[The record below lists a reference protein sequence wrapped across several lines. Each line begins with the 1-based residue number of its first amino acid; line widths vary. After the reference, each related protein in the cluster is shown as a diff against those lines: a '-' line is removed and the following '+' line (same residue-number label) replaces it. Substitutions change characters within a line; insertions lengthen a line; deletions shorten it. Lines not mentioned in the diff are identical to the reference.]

1 MTGFIRISGSRTSNT
16 KNPTAK
22 TEEMTKYRR
31 SHRECEWSDCDQTK
45 SLHVHHVLPQHKYP
59 EYVDGDYHGRIGNNF
74 ICYCPFH
81 HFAYHNA
88 YATKRNDKRHKNPT
102 RLLWWQVLQWADDN
116 KISIE
121 DLESVNR
128 AIRVSLAREEE
139 ALMHHLPFLANVGSV
154 SPYIG
159 LFGTVWGIINSFQGL
174 SDATQATINA
184 VAPGISEA
192 LVATALGLFAAI
204 PAVVAY
210 NRFASESDSQ
220 LQQSSVFGEE
230 LASILYRQT
239 VKVKN

>member
-1 MTGFIRISGSRTSNT
+1 MDDFSVIDLFLQASLIVQLVMILLLVVSIISWIVIFERYFNLNRIKEANKAFEKEFWSGKDLNELYEGIDEVSNDELVGSLRVFKHGFGEFLRLS
-16 KNPTAK
+16 
-22 TEEMTKYRR
+22 E
-31 SHRECEWSDCDQTK
+31 DQQIT
-45 SLHVHHVLPQHKYP
+45 
-59 EYVDGDYHGRIGNNF
+59 
-74 ICYCPFH
+74 
-81 HFAYHNA
+81 
-88 YATKRNDKRHKNPT
+88 
-102 RLLWWQVLQWADDN
+102 
-116 KISIE
+116 IE

-139 ALMHHLPFLANVGSV
+139 SLMHHLPFLANVGSV
-154 SPYIG
+154 SPYVG

-210 NRFASESDSQ
+210 NRFASDSDTQ

-239 VKVKN
+239 VKSKL

>member
-1 MTGFIRISGSRTSNT
+1 MSDFSVIDLFLQASLIVQLVMILLLMVSIISWIVIFERHFNLSRIKQANKEFEKEFWSGKDLN
-16 KNPTAK
+16 
-22 TEEMTKYRR
+22 ELYEGI
-31 SHRECEWSDCDQTK
+31 D
-45 SLHVHHVLPQHKYP
+45 
-59 EYVDGDYHGRIGNNF
+59 
-74 ICYCPFH
+74 
-81 HFAYHNA
+81 
-88 YATKRNDKRHKNPT
+88 
-102 RLLWWQVLQWADDN
+102 
-116 KISIE
+116 KISNDGLVGSLRVFKHGFGEFLRLSEGQQITIE

-139 ALMHHLPFLANVGSV
+139 SLMHHLPFLANVGSV
-154 SPYIG
+154 SPYVG

-210 NRFASESDSQ
+210 NRFASDSDTQ

-239 VKVKN
+239 VKAKL

>member
-1 MTGFIRISGSRTSNT
+1 MSDFSVIDLFLQASLIVQLVMILLLMVSIISWIVIFERHFNLSRIKQANKAFEKEFWSGKDLHEMFEGIDEISNDELVGSLRVFKHGFG
-16 KNPTAK
+16 
-22 TEEMTKYRR
+22 EF
-31 SHRECEWSDCDQTK
+31 
-45 SLHVHHVLPQHKYP
+45 L
-59 EYVDGDYHGRIGNNF
+59 
-74 ICYCPFH
+74 
-81 HFAYHNA
+81 
-88 YATKRNDKRHKNPT
+88 
-102 RLLWWQVLQWADDN
+102 RLSEGQQ
-116 KISIE
+116 ITIE

-139 ALMHHLPFLANVGSV
+139 SLMHHLPFLANVGSV
-154 SPYIG
+154 SPYVG

-210 NRFASESDSQ
+210 NRFASDSDTQ
-220 LQQSSVFGEE
+220 LQQSSIFGEE

-239 VKVKN
+239 VKAKL

>member
-1 MTGFIRISGSRTSNT
+1 MGDFSVIDLFLQASLIVQLVMILLLMVSIISWIVIFERYFNLNRIKQANQEFEKEFWSGKDLSELYQGIDEIANDELVGSLRVFKHGFG
-16 KNPTAK
+16 
-22 TEEMTKYRR
+22 EF
-31 SHRECEWSDCDQTK
+31 
-45 SLHVHHVLPQHKYP
+45 L
-59 EYVDGDYHGRIGNNF
+59 
-74 ICYCPFH
+74 
-81 HFAYHNA
+81 
-88 YATKRNDKRHKNPT
+88 
-102 RLLWWQVLQWADDN
+102 RLSEGQQ
-116 KISIE
+116 ITIE

-128 AIRVSLAREEE
+128 SIRVSLAREEE
-139 ALMHHLPFLANVGSV
+139 SLMYHLPFLANVGSV
-154 SPYIG
+154 SPYVG

-210 NRFASESDSQ
+210 NRFASDSDTQ

-239 VKVKN
+239 VKAKL

>member
-1 MTGFIRISGSRTSNT
+1 MSEFSVIDLFLQASLIVQLVMVLLLMVSIISWIVIFERHFNLSKIKQTNKEFEKEFWSGKDLNELYIGIDEISNDEPVGSLRVFKHGFG
-16 KNPTAK
+16 
-22 TEEMTKYRR
+22 EF
-31 SHRECEWSDCDQTK
+31 
-45 SLHVHHVLPQHKYP
+45 L
-59 EYVDGDYHGRIGNNF
+59 
-74 ICYCPFH
+74 
-81 HFAYHNA
+81 
-88 YATKRNDKRHKNPT
+88 
-102 RLLWWQVLQWADDN
+102 RLSEGQQ
-116 KISIE
+116 ITIE

-139 ALMHHLPFLANVGSV
+139 SLMHHLPFLANVGSV
-154 SPYIG
+154 SPYVG

-210 NRFASESDSQ
+210 NRFASDSDTQ

-239 VKVKN
+239 VKAKL

>member
-1 MTGFIRISGSRTSNT
+1 MDDFSVIDLFLQASVIVQLVMILLLGVSIISWIVIFERYFNLNRIKEANKAFEKEFWSGKDLNELHQGIDEVSNDELVGSLRVFKHGFG
-16 KNPTAK
+16 
-22 TEEMTKYRR
+22 EF
-31 SHRECEWSDCDQTK
+31 
-45 SLHVHHVLPQHKYP
+45 L
-59 EYVDGDYHGRIGNNF
+59 
-74 ICYCPFH
+74 
-81 HFAYHNA
+81 
-88 YATKRNDKRHKNPT
+88 
-102 RLLWWQVLQWADDN
+102 RLSEGQQ
-116 KISIE
+116 ITIE

-139 ALMHHLPFLANVGSV
+139 SLMHHLPFLANVGSV
-154 SPYIG
+154 SPYVG

-210 NRFASESDSQ
+210 NRFASDSDTQ

-239 VKVKN
+239 VKAKL

>member
-1 MTGFIRISGSRTSNT
+1 MDDFSVIDLFLQASLIVQLVMILLLVVSIISWIVIFERYFNLNRIKEANKAFEKEFWSGKDLNELYEDIDAVSNDELVGSLRVFKHGFS
-16 KNPTAK
+16 
-22 TEEMTKYRR
+22 EF
-31 SHRECEWSDCDQTK
+31 
-45 SLHVHHVLPQHKYP
+45 L
-59 EYVDGDYHGRIGNNF
+59 
-74 ICYCPFH
+74 
-81 HFAYHNA
+81 
-88 YATKRNDKRHKNPT
+88 
-102 RLLWWQVLQWADDN
+102 RLSEGQQ
-116 KISIE
+116 ITIE

-139 ALMHHLPFLANVGSV
+139 SLMHHLPFLANVGSV
-154 SPYIG
+154 SPYVG

-210 NRFASESDSQ
+210 NRFASDSDTQ

-239 VKVKN
+239 VKAKL

>member
-1 MTGFIRISGSRTSNT
+1 MNDFSVIDLFLQASLIVQLVMILLLMVSIISWIVIFERHFNLSRIKQANKEFEKEFWSGKDLNALYEGIDAISNDELVGSLRVFKHGFG
-16 KNPTAK
+16 
-22 TEEMTKYRR
+22 EF
-31 SHRECEWSDCDQTK
+31 
-45 SLHVHHVLPQHKYP
+45 L
-59 EYVDGDYHGRIGNNF
+59 
-74 ICYCPFH
+74 
-81 HFAYHNA
+81 
-88 YATKRNDKRHKNPT
+88 
-102 RLLWWQVLQWADDN
+102 RLSEGQQ
-116 KISIE
+116 ITIE

-154 SPYIG
+154 SPYVG

-210 NRFASESDSQ
+210 NRFASDSDTQ

-239 VKVKN
+239 VKAKL